1 MYQFASHPRLGTL
14 IFGDLGASAQ
24 SIEAIKIQGKHRWN
38 QCKSI
43 KTTVFCWESRQKLLG
58 ENNKAHP
65 NSSQKQKNPTVS
77 GRVYLEPMLLIIDV
91 CFTKLLKVLLRFFH
105 GKKPSPKHSRWPTEK
120 ALNKSEKVPWDWNI
134 YLHEWL
140 ECMIKYI

>member
-1 MYQFASHPRLGTL
+1 MKPVQIHKNDGILLGEPSE
-14 IFGDLGASAQ
+14 I
-24 SIEAIKIQGKHRWN
+24 
-38 QCKSI
+38 
-43 KTTVFCWESRQKLLG
+43 VG

-105 GKKPSPKHSRWPTEK
+105 GKNL
-120 ALNKSEKVPWDWNI
+120 ALNIQDDP
-134 YLHEWL
+134 LRRH
-140 ECMIKYI
+140 